1 MKFTRH
7 TDYALRVLMHLAA
20 DPDRLLSIN
29 QIAQAQ
35 RVSKNHLMKVVHA
48 LSLAGFV
55 ATVRGRGGGL
65 RLARPAA
72 EIRVGDVV
80 RSTEGG
86 CPLVDCTGCTLAVGG
101 CRLTGVLARAQ
112 AALSASLDG
121 HTIGDLQLSAA
132 SRS

>member
-20 DPDRLLSIN
+20 EPERLMSIHE
-29 QIAQAQ
+29 IATAQ

-55 ATVRGRGGGL
+55 STARGRGGGL
-65 RLARPAA
+65 RLARPAG

-80 RSTEGG
+80 RSTEGD
-86 CPLVDCTGCTLAVGG
+86 CALVDCTGCVRAPG
-101 CRLTGVLARAQ
+101 CRLTGVLKDALGGLY
-112 AALSASLDG
+112 AALDDR
-121 HTIGDLQLSAA
+121 TIGDLQP
-132 SRS
+132 RRRD